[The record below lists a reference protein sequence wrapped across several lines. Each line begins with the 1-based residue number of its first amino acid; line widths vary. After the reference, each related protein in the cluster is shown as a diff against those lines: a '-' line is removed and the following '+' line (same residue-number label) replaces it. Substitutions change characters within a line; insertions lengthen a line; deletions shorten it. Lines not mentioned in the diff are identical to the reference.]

1 MKKKKKKKQDAEAM
15 PATTALTEVHR
26 ENNTSKLLICLQL
39 CYSMRITTSFPF
51 TLGAVIYHLYLLYCI
66 SSSFFHDG
74 TTPRVSAGTVSF
86 FCLRL
91 QA

>member
-1 MKKKKKKKQDAEAM
+1 M
-15 PATTALTEVHR
+15 PAAAALIEIHR
-26 ENNTSKLLICLQL
+26 EKNTSKLLSCPQL
-39 CYSMRITTSFPF
+39 CYSMQITTSFPF
-51 TLGAVIYHLYLLYCI
+51 ALGAVIYHLYLLYCI

-74 TTPRVSAGTVSF
+74 TTPRVSDGTVSF